1 MRILRNYILKEIAGP
16 LIGSLAVFTF
26 VLLVGNIFKLADLMI
41 NKGVDIIDVIR
52 LFLYL
57 IPYILSYTIPMAI
70 LTATMVCFGRLASD
84 NEVTAMKA
92 SGISLYKIGLPVVV
106 LAFLISLA
114 SVYLND
120 RILPASHFAS
130 YRLVKGVALKNPSAY
145 LEPGIFIKTFK
156 GYIVRIDK
164 IEGKNLEGILIYQL
178 QDKGPTRT
186 VIAESGEFITHLN
199 KGVITLRLSN
209 GSVDEPNPQDPSI
222 FYKLNFKTYDM
233 TLDLDKDISLDDIK
247 KVKPKSMTIK
257 ELKENIAKLKASG
270 GSSEHIIKEINE
282 RLTEI
287 HRKIAMAFSSFVFV
301 LVALPLAI
309 NTKKR
314 EKSVGFAMSLIILTL
329 YYLILFGGMAL
340 SLRGMVPAIFGV
352 WMANLIYF
360 ITGIILTS
368 IVIEQ

>member
-1 MRILRNYILKEIAGP
+1 MRILRNYVLKEILSP

-41 NKGVDIIDVIR
+41 NKGVDIRDVIR

-84 NEVTAMKA
+84 NEVIAMKA
-92 SGISLYKIGLPVVV
+92 SGISLYKIGLPVIV
-106 LAFLISLA
+106 LAFIISLA

-130 YRLVKGVALKNPSAY
+130 YRLVKGVALKNPEAY

-164 IEGKNLEGILIYQL
+164 IDGKNMEGILIYQL

-186 VIAESGEFITHLN
+186 VIAERGKFMPRAD
-199 KGVITLRLSN
+199 KGLITLRLSD
-209 GSVDEPNPQDPSI
+209 GSVDEPNPRDPSV

-233 TLDLDKDISLDDIK
+233 TLDLDENISLDEIDK
-247 KVKPKSMTIK
+247 KPKSMTIR
-257 ELKENIAKLKASG
+257 ELKDDIAGLKASG
-270 GSSEHIIKEINE
+270 VGSEHIKTGINR

-314 EKSVGFAMSLIILTL
+314 EKSVGFAISLIVLTF

-340 SLRGMVPAIFGV
+340 SLRDIIPPIAGV
-352 WMANLIYF
+352 WAANLIYF
-360 ITGIILTS
+360 IIGLILTF

>member
-1 MRILRNYILKEIAGP
+1 MRILRNYILKEMCGP
-16 LIGSLAVFTF
+16 LLGSLAVFTF

-41 NKGVDIIDVIR
+41 NKGVDVIDVIK

-84 NEVTAMKA
+84 NEVIAMKA

-106 LAFLISLA
+106 LAFIISLG

-120 RILPASHFAS
+120 RILPVSHFAS
-130 YRLVKGVALKNPSAY
+130 YRLVKSVALKNPSAY

-164 IEGKNLEGILIYQL
+164 IEGRNLEGILIYQL

-186 VIAESGEFITHLN
+186 VIAERGKFISYLN
-199 KGVITLRLSN
+199 KGVVTLRLSD
-209 GSVDEPNPQDPSI
+209 GSVDEPNPQDPSV

-233 TLDLDKDISLDDIK
+233 TLDLDKDISLNDIEK
-247 KVKPKSMTIK
+247 KPKSMTIK
-257 ELKENIAKLKASG
+257 ELKEDIAKLKALG
-270 GSSEHIIKEINE
+270 DSSEHIKREVDE
-282 RLTEI
+282 RFTEI
-287 HRKIAMAFSSFVFV
+287 HRKIAMAFSSFVFI

-309 NTKKR
+309 NTKRR

-340 SLRGMVPAIFGV
+340 SLRGMVPAIIGV
-352 WMANLIYF
+352 WIANLTYF
-360 ITGIILTS
+360 IIGLILTFV
-368 IVIEQ
+368 VIER

>member
-1 MRILRNYILKEIAGP
+1 MKILRDYILKEIMSP

-26 VLLVGNIFKLADLMI
+26 VLLIGNIFKLADLMI
-41 NKGVDIIDVIR
+41 NKGVDVRDVIR

-84 NEVTAMKA
+84 NEVIAMKA
-92 SGISLYKIGLPVVV
+92 SGISLYKIGLPVIV
-106 LAFLISLA
+106 LAFIISLA

-130 YRLVKGVALKNPSAY
+130 YRLVKGVALKNPEAY

-164 IEGKNLEGILIYQL
+164 IEGKDLEGILIYQL

-186 VIAESGEFITHLN
+186 VIAESGKFISHAD
-199 KGVITLRLSN
+199 KGLITLRLSD
-209 GSVDEPNPQDPSI
+209 GSVDEPNPRDPSI
-222 FYKLNFKTYDM
+222 FYKLLFKTYDM
-233 TLDLDKDISLDDIK
+233 TLDLDENISLDDINK
-247 KVKPKSMTIK
+247 KPKSMTIR
-257 ELKENIAKLKASG
+257 ELKDDIAALKASG
-270 GSSEHIIKEINE
+270 VGSEHIKRDINR

-314 EKSVGFAMSLIILTL
+314 EKSVGFAMSLIVLTF
-329 YYLILFGGMAL
+329 YYLLLFGGMAM
-340 SLRGMVPAIFGV
+340 SLRDIIPPIAGV
-352 WMANLIYF
+352 WAANLIYF
-360 ITGIILTS
+360 IIGLILTFV
-368 IVIEQ
+368 VIEQ

>member
-1 MRILRNYILKEIAGP
+1 MRTLRNYILREISGP

-41 NKGVDIIDVIR
+41 NKGVDIRDIIK

-57 IPYILSYTIPMAI
+57 VPYILSYTIPMAI

-84 NEVTAMKA
+84 NEVIAMKA
-92 SGISLYKIGLPVVV
+92 SGISLYKIGLPAIV
-106 LAFLISLA
+106 LAFIISLG

-130 YRLVKGVALKNPSAY
+130 YRLVKGVAIKNPAAY

-164 IEGKNLEGILIYQL
+164 IDGKKLEGILIYQL

-186 VIAESGEFITHLN
+186 VIAESGEFIPHSD
-199 KGVITLRLSN
+199 KGTITLRLVN
-209 GSVDEPNPQDPSI
+209 GSVDEPNPQDPGI

-233 TLDLDKDISLDDIK
+233 TLDLENDISLDNIEK
-247 KVKPKSMTIK
+247 KPKSMTIK
-257 ELKENIAKLKASG
+257 ELKDSIAKLKASG
-270 GSSEHIIKEINE
+270 LNTDHIKIEINE

-301 LVALPLAI
+301 LVAIPLAI
-309 NTKKR
+309 NSKKR
-314 EKSVGFAMSLIILTL
+314 EKSVGFAMSLIVLTL
-329 YYLILFGGMAL
+329 YYLLLFGGMAL
-340 SLRGMVPAIFGV
+340 SLRGIIPAMFGV
-352 WMANLIYF
+352 WTANFIYLI
-360 ITGIILTS
+360 IGIVLTF
-368 IVIEQ
+368 IVIER